1 MHSRFLVQDRLFFA
15 LVVLLALCG
24 LVMVYSASS
33 VIALDRF
40 GDSWFYFKRQLV
52 FVLGGFFCLGVA
64 LATDYHKWIRNGG
77 YLLGLAIVMLV
88 AVQIPGIGSSGGGA
102 QRWLSVGGIGFQPA
116 EFTKIACVIYMTW
129 ALVRKGDNVKS
140 FTYGL
145 LPMGLVAGL
154 LAGLLMLQPDFGNAV
169 LTVLVAGVMIY
180 LAGGRIAYLLGTA
193 LALAP
198 LAWFLMMGAAY
209 RRRRMMAFLDPWADP
224 SNTSYQIVQS
234 FTAFFSGGVWGQG
247 LGNGQEKLHYLPEV
261 HTDFIAAVVGEEL
274 GFIAVTV
281 LILTFLLLVWR
292 GYRIALRAPDRS
304 GFLLAAGC
312 MTVIELQVVLNLG
325 VVMGLLPT
333 KGLPLP
339 FFSHGGSSLLMT
351 FLSVGLVLSV
361 SRASHGRAAE
371 AV

>member
-1 MHSRFLVQDRLFFA
+1 VSHRFLIQDRLFFA
-15 LVVLLALCG
+15 LVMTLAVCG

-33 VIALDRF
+33 VIAFDRF
-40 GDSWFYFKRQLV
+40 GDSWFYFKRQFV
-52 FVLGGFFCLGVA
+52 FILGGFFCLGVA
-64 LATDYHKWIRNGG
+64 LATDYHKWIRSGG
-77 YLLGLAIVMLV
+77 YILGLAILMLV
-88 AVQIPGIGSSGGGA
+88 AVQIPGLGSKAGGA
-102 QRWLSVGGIGFQPA
+102 QRWLLIGGVGFQPA
-116 EFTKIACVIYMTW
+116 EFTKVACVIYMTW

-145 LPMGLVAGL
+145 LPMGLVASL

-169 LTVLVAGVMIY
+169 LTVMVAGVMLF
-180 LAGGRIAYLLGTA
+180 LAGGRVAYLIATA
-193 LALAP
+193 AALAP
-198 LAWFLMMGAAY
+198 VAWWLIMGAEY
-209 RRRRMMAFLDPWADP
+209 RRRRLLAFLDPWADP

-274 GFIAVTV
+274 GFIAIVV
-281 LILTFLLLVWR
+281 LILTFLLLLWR
-292 GYRIALRAPDRS
+292 GYRIALQAPDRS

-312 MTVIELQVVLNLG
+312 TTLIGLQVTLNLG

-351 FLSVGLVLSV
+351 FLASGLVLSV
-361 SRASHGRAAE
+361 ARASGAKMAE
-371 AV
+371 SS